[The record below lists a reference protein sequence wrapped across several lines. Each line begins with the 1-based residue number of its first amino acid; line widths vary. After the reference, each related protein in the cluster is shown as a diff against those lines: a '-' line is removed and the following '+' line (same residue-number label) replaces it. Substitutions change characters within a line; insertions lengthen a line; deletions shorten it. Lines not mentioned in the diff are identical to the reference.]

1 MSQRNCKI
9 LTLIHP
15 PWWTRK
21 GPIGAINM
29 GIVKS
34 PKVSY
39 KGRTEAK
46 IDTPIKPLVSSN
58 HWMPKSHLCEVHA
71 FTSFKYCFAH
81 RFARSSRGWSFCSSA
96 ESSFHFWVANFQKW
110 IFQSAGVFNIIPDNF
125 TKCGC
130 QGPPPKPAAA
140 FLGLIPPGKR
150 VGKVIRVRIF
160 TPFFILGCLSLLALP
175 LLGFLFAISLSLL
188 LLHLFLCLSASLRL
202 SLRSSCFL
210 GASLYF
216 RFRGSFSLGRT
227 TFFLWGTLLSLFRF
241 PGLGCRSLHPRIQ
254 GFLHLLLLA
263 SVHLHLQGFLFSKAI
278 RVMLW

>member
-96 ESSFHFWVANFQKW
+96 ESSISGSQTSKMDL
-110 IFQSAGVFNIIPDNF
+110 P
-125 TKCGC
+125 KCW
-130 QGPPPKPAAA
+130 
-140 FLGLIPPGKR
+140 
-150 VGKVIRVRIF
+150 
-160 TPFFILGCLSLLALP
+160 
-175 LLGFLFAISLSLL
+175 GFLTSSRIISRNAVAKDRHQSLL
-188 LLHLFLCLSASLRL
+188 LLFLGWYLRANVLGKSSVFESSPPFSSWVVFLFLLSLFWVFFSPSPLAFFSFTCFLCLSASLRL

-263 SVHLHLQGFLFSKAI
+263 SVHLDLQGFLFSKAI
-278 RVMLW
+278 RVMLR